1 MSELPQTVTLG
12 PEEEAERLWQGARE
26 AREQAGDSLAA
37 LSESLDLGLR
47 AAEILGV
54 HRLRPIQGEFP
65 ATIGLLLDAP
75 NPEVEAYRDAVNVP
89 TTLGFTDL
97 LDLLSEEALE
107 CVGPGLHRGWED
119 RAFSCRRSR
128 KSAQEALGFSVAAGP
143 RERLLLLS
151 AYRNRIFRTP
161 PPIQLVPADIQ
172 AAFPDLDELMERL
185 AGQADG

>member
-12 PEEEAERLWQGARE
+12 PEEEAQRLWQGARD
-26 AREQAGDSLAA
+26 ARGQAGDSLAA

-47 AAEILGV
+47 AAEILAV
-54 HRLRPIQGEFP
+54 HRLRPIQGQFP

-75 NPEVEAYRDAVNVP
+75 SPEVDVYRDAVSVP
-89 TTLGFTDL
+89 ATLGFTEL

-119 RAFSCRRSR
+119 RVFSCRRSR
-128 KSAQEALGFSVAAGP
+128 KTAQEALGFSLAAGP

-161 PPIQLVPADIQ
+161 PPIRLVPAEIE
-172 AAFPDLDELMERL
+172 AAFADLDELMERL
-185 AGQADG
+185 TGPAGE

>member
-12 PEEEAERLWQGARE
+12 PEEEAQRLWQGARD
-26 AREQAGDSLAA
+26 ARQKAGDSLAA

-54 HRLRPIQGEFP
+54 HKLRPIKAEFP

-75 NPEVEAYRDAVNVP
+75 SPEVEAYRDAVNVP
-89 TTLGFTDL
+89 PTLGFTDL
-97 LDLLSEEALE
+97 LDLLSEESLE

-119 RAFSCRRSR
+119 RVFSCRRSR
-128 KSAQEALGFSVAAGP
+128 KTAQEALGFNLPADQ

-161 PPIQLVPADIQ
+161 PPIRLVSADIE
-172 AAFPDLDELMERL
+172 AAFDDLDGLVERL
-185 AGQADG
+185 GG